1 MHSFHI
7 LGDSLSLLLGSLLL
21 LCRNNHLL
29 ACVADP
35 EDVGGEGVGGAVDAQ
50 LHPRRAGAAEAP
62 APHGEA
68 AGGAAGRGGGG
79 FATNCRVNKNPSKAG
94 WEYLSN
100 GRKVSIVTVGGFNKK
115 FTMVAPTVQKREMTM
130 LIDVAFRENRR

>member
-1 MHSFHI
+1 MQVQQKHMHHMEKQP
-7 LGDSLSLLLGSLLL
+7 
-21 LCRNNHLL
+21 
-29 ACVADP
+29 A
-35 EDVGGEGVGGAVDAQ
+35 EQQVGAGEQ
-50 LHPRRAGAAEAP
+50 
-62 APHGEA
+62 
-68 AGGAAGRGGGG
+68 